1 MKEFFLSVVS
11 LIKLSLIVYTRKD
24 YFSKLQMQNLAVS
37 LSVIKLKDL
46 CKST

>member
-24 YFSKLQMQNLAVS
+24 NFSKLQMQNLAV
-37 LSVIKLKDL
+37 LVSVIKLKDL